1 MREEGDHDGTGEDP
15 AVSRDCH
22 VAGEARIVIFNLGRP
37 NQDTEDPRE
46 PVKFPQAT
54 GEFTIF
60 SVLPQFHELP
70 HGAAIFPPHSFQLLH
85 DGLAFAF
92 PKSENTDAVL
102 VRKARADGMQG

>member
-1 MREEGDHDGTGEDP
+1 VRTPLYPGIATSPVRLGLSSSTLDALIKTLKIREN
-15 AVSRDCH
+15 R
-22 VAGEARIVIFNLGRP
+22 F
-37 NQDTEDPRE
+37 
-46 PVKFPQAT
+46 KFPQAT